1 MRWILGLCLLLELGA
16 CTAPPLMVSPAL
28 ETELRAL
35 VRTRCVPAT
44 PVLPRATTPAETTLP
59 QEVG

>member
-1 MRWILGLCLLLELGA
+1 MRWMLGLCLVMVLGA
-16 CTAPPLMVSPAL
+16 CTAPLLRLSPAL
-28 ETELRAL
+28 ETELRTL
-35 VRTRCVPAT
+35 VRTRCAPAT

>member
-1 MRWILGLCLLLELGA
+1 MRWMLGLCLVMVLGS
-16 CTAPPLMVSPAL
+16 CTAPLLRLSPAL
-28 ETELRAL
+28 ETELRTL
-35 VRTRCVPAT
+35 VRTRCAPAT